1 MFLSSDPATN
11 EFYISICT
19 LCTVCLQSIRFAE
32 QCCDTQIVHVIVH
45 HVLDKLH
52 SYEFNSRPL
61 LCPPEVKVPYF
72 VLPRSRSLTLS
83 CWGKGHLLCPA
94 EVKFTYFVLLRSRSL
109 TLSCW
114 GKGHLLCPVGGLLIT
129 DKLITYKLISDKLI
143 TDKLI
148 TDKLITS
155 LFR

>member
-1 MFLSSDPATN
+1 MNILCFYTVEQHHEKACNLKPVISCSRLLLRYANQFLSFSIPSYLILLDVKMFLSSDSATN

-94 EVKFTYFVLLRSRSL
+94 EVKVTYFVLLR
-109 TLSCW
+109 
-114 GKGHLLCPVGGLLIT
+114 
-129 DKLITYKLISDKLI
+129 
-143 TDKLI
+143 
-148 TDKLITS
+148 
-155 LFR
+155 